1 MSILIVPAAAAAAAL
16 EALFHTSERSFH
28 FLLQNKFYQLRLYQ
42 CY

>member
-1 MSILIVPAAAAAAAL
+1 MSILIVPAAAAAAL